1 MNARF
6 ASSILI
12 AVLVATARVRQAQA
26 DPWLLAPGD
35 HYSAIGGS
43 YFSADS
49 YHSSEGTRMPLD
61 GGGLHEEKS
70 LFSYNEFGWSKGR
83 TLILGFPFKSVTQRG
98 GSPADGN
105 GRTETGFGD
114 LQLGVRVGLREGPSA
129 LSIEAD
135 WLPPLGYDR
144 YLKPPLGDGASSLQG
159 RLQYGAP
166 IGSRGFYELEGGYRM
181 YIDKLAPTNQTLT
194 GATLGFWVGKSVLL
208 AGNYQGHIGGASKDT
223 SWTALPGA
231 AVPGTTNDQVTT
243 HLVGPMLLYRVD
255 DRFDVIIGSMHTAS
269 AKNAF
274 HMDQL
279 YVSLALKQSRLS
291 RLQGLAGTTRN
302 P

>member
-12 AVLVATARVRQAQA
+12 AVLVATARVRPAAA

-49 YHSSEGTRMPLD
+49 YHQSDGSRSPLE
-61 GGGLHEEKS
+61 GGGLHEEKA
-70 LFSYNEFGWSKGR
+70 LFSYNEFGWTKGR

-98 GSPADGN
+98 GSAADAN

-114 LQLGVRVGLREGPSA
+114 LQLGIRFKVHEGPSA
-129 LSIEAD
+129 LSVEAD
-135 WLPPLGYDR
+135 WLPPLGYNR
-144 YLKPPLGDGASSLQG
+144 NLQPPLGDGASSVAG
-159 RLQYGAP
+159 KLQYGAP
-166 IGSRGFYELEGGYRM
+166 LGSRGFFELEGGYRM
-181 YIDKLAPTNQTLT
+181 FIDKLSPTNQALA

-208 AGNYQGHIGGASKDT
+208 AGNYEGHLGSSNGDT
-223 SWTALPGA
+223 TWTALPGA

-243 HLVGPMLLYRVD
+243 HLAGPMLLYRID
-255 DRFDVIIGSMHTAS
+255 DRFDVIVGSMHTAS

-274 HMDQL
+274 HVDRL
-279 YVSLALKQSRLS
+279 YVSLALKQSRLN